1 MDSEISKS
9 MSAGQIKSHNKVINM
24 REKKYKID
32 SNFFF
37 LLARYCY
44 QFIK

>member
-9 MSAGQIKSHNKVINM
+9 MTAGQIRSHNKVINM

-32 SNFFF
+32 SIFFDF
-37 LLARYCY
+37 WPD
-44 QFIK
+44 IVINS

>member
-1 MDSEISKS
+1 MDSEISES
-9 MSAGQIKSHNKVINM
+9 MTAGQIRFHNKVINM

-37 LLARYCY
+37 FCPD
-44 QFIK
+44 IVINS